1 MPAPRRPAVP
11 SARAPRG
18 AGGTGGG
25 PGFVGLVCGVA
36 IVAGVLLP
44 WYATN
49 LGPPFSA
56 TSASG
61 WDATSLAKIALV
73 LGVVIAAASAATAMD
88 ERGLL
93 SLSERT
99 ADALAWTMVAASA
112 LAAGLIGYR
121 FLVMPEPA
129 EFLSRQFGLYLAAA
143 ASIGGVLSG
152 LGAVAVR
159 D

>member
-1 MPAPRRPAVP
+1 V
-11 SARAPRG
+11 RAPRAG
-18 AGGTGGG
+18 ATAG
-25 PGFVGLVCGVA
+25 PAFVGLLCGVA
-36 IVAGVLLP
+36 VVVGVLLP

-61 WDATSLAKIALV
+61 WDATSVARVALV
-73 LGVVIAAASAATAMD
+73 LGVVLAAAAAAIVLE
-88 ERGLL
+88 ERGVVEL
-93 SLSERT
+93 SARQ
-99 ADALAWTMVAASA
+99 ADALAWTMVVSSA
-112 LAAGLIGYR
+112 LAAGLVGYR

-143 ASIGGVLSG
+143 AAIGGLLSG
-152 LGAVAVR
+152 LGAVATR

>member
-1 MPAPRRPAVP
+1 V
-11 SARAPRG
+11 G
-18 AGGTGGG
+18 AI
-25 PGFVGLVCGVA
+25 CGVA
-36 IVAGVLLP
+36 VVVGVLLP

-61 WDATSLAKIALV
+61 WSATSLAKLALV
-73 LGVVIAAASAATAMD
+73 LGVVLAAAAGATVLD
-88 ERGLL
+88 ERGALTL
-93 SLSERT
+93 SGRQ
-99 ADALAWTMVAASA
+99 ADALAWTMVVASA
-112 LAAGLIGYR
+112 LAAGLVGYR

-143 ASIGGVLSG
+143 AAVGGLLSG
-152 LGAVAVR
+152 LGAVATR